1 MRPAFLY
8 YSFGLLAALTP
19 AGLAQTSPL
28 PAALPVTGVTLYTS
42 GVGYFERGGVVDGD
56 AAQTLLFPVGQIND
70 VLKSLVLL
78 DNGGGTIRPVTYG
91 ALDPVTKQLQA
102 FSVDVSD
109 NPDQATLLNRMRGAS
124 VTISYA
130 DAAGPKTVT
139 GTIVGVQTQTVS
151 LPNGGGTTQQSSLTL
166 LANGA
171 LHTIPLAS
179 VTDTQINDPELRQE
193 LGAALAVV
201 AQSRDAGKRPVTLSF
216 AGKGRRSVLV
226 GYLTEAPL
234 WQSSYRLVLGK
245 SPVLQGWAMV
255 QNTSQDDWNNVHL
268 TLVSGRPISFIQD
281 LYTPLYVPRP
291 VVQASVLGSP
301 TPQTYQG
308 NLQIDQAAG
317 GRLTFGAPEGDLVG
331 GAVSTDGL
339 NSGQRVDEQSRMK
352 LQSNN
357 QLVIEG
363 ATNRTFGLADTYG
376 GRGRYTTGYTI
387 NGNQYSNS
395 LSYTQALVQSAPKAS
410 GAELGTALFTYKIAA
425 PLSIGRQKSA
435 MIPFVSSPVQ
445 AQAVS
450 IFNPEVQAAHP
461 LLGARLKN
469 TSGLHLMGGPLTVF
483 DDGASGGTAYVGD
496 ALVDDTEP
504 GQTRLISY
512 AVDLALD
519 AHSENKIGKSQVFAV
534 KLYQGNLIVK
544 THCEQS
550 RLYTIKNNSDKPR
563 LMVIEHPY
571 HGADWKLLEP
581 PKADEQTAD
590 LLRFDLP
597 VAPHESRKLTV
608 REAYPDVTTYGL
620 LDADFDTLLVYVK
633 NGDADP
639 TVSAALKDIVS
650 RRTQIA
656 DIQAK
661 INTIDG
667 ETQSITQGQ
676 ERIRNNMRELD
687 RASALYRRYVGELDA
702 QETRLSDLQSRK
714 AALQT
719 QMAQAQNALNEY
731 VAGINL

>member
-1 MRPAFLY
+1 MRTPYFLCLP
-8 YSFGLLAALTP
+8 GLLAALASAGQAQIGTP
-19 AGLAQTSPL
+19 LPA

-109 NPDQATLLNRMRGAS
+109 NPDQATLLNRMRGAA
-124 VTISYA
+124 VTLTYA
-130 DAAGPKTVT
+130 GAAGPRVIA
-139 GTIVGVQTQTVS
+139 GTIVGTQTQTVT
-151 LPNGGGTTQQSSLTL
+151 LPNGGGTTQQTFLTL
-166 LANGA
+166 LTDGA
-171 LHTIPLAS
+171 LRTILLAAI
-179 VTDTQINDPELRQE
+179 TDTRIDDPELKRE

-216 AGKGRRSVLV
+216 AGRGRRSVLV

-245 SPVLQGWAMV
+245 TPVLQGWAMV

-268 TLVSGRPISFIQD
+268 TLVSGRPISFLQD

-308 NLQIDQAAG
+308 NLNQDISSN
-317 GRLTFGAPEGDLVG
+317 APAETPPP
-331 GAVSTDGL
+331 SGL
-339 NSGQRVDEQSRMK
+339 MRAPATSPISADEQSRMNVTGNINK
-352 LQSNN
+352 LS
-357 QLVIEG
+357 VGG
-363 ATNRTFGLADTYG
+363 AGFGGTYG
-376 GRGRYTTGYTI
+376 GRRPQSGYTI
-387 NGNQYSNS
+387 NGNQYNNS
-395 LSYTQALVQSAPKAS
+395 LSYTQALVQAAPKTS

-445 AQAVS
+445 ALAVS
-450 IFNPEVQAAHP
+450 IYNPAVQADHP

-483 DDGASGGTAYVGD
+483 DEGAAGSTAYVGD

-512 AVDLALD
+512 AVDLGLD
-519 AHSENKIGKSQVFAV
+519 AHSENGPGKGQVFAV
-534 KLYQGNLIVK
+534 KLYQGNLIIK
-544 THCEQS
+544 THREQS
-550 RLYTIKNNSDKPR
+550 RLYTVKNNSDKAR
-563 LMVIEHPY
+563 MVVIEHPY
-571 HGADWKLLEP
+571 HGADWTLLEP
-581 PKADEQTAD
+581 IKADERTAD
-590 LLRFDLP
+590 MLRFDLP
-597 VAPHESRKLTV
+597 VTAHESRKLAV
-608 REAYPDVTTYGL
+608 REAYPDVTAYGL
-620 LDADFDTLLVYVK
+620 LDADFDTLLVTVK
-633 NGDADP
+633 NGEADP
-639 TVSAALKDIVS
+639 TVSAALKDIIA
-650 RRTQIA
+650 RRTKIA
-656 DIQAK
+656 GIQAK
-661 INTIDG
+661 ISSMDAEI
-667 ETQSITQGQ
+667 QSITQGQ

-687 RASALYRRYVGELDA
+687 RTSALYRRYVGELDA
-702 QETRLSDLQSRK
+702 QETHLNDLQSRK
-714 AALQT
+714 AALQSE
-719 QMAQAQNALNEY
+719 MAQAQTALNDY